1 MAMYCKTFMLFKS
14 YQVVF
19 LSLLISLA
27 GCTRTDEESIRR
39 IDELNGR
46 AYSLRYTDV
55 DSTLA
60 LSRRALN
67 MSASCSD
74 GMAEAWNNIAFVAYQ
89 QMRYTR
95 AMHILDR
102 HVYERTRNQ
111 IELLCA
117 DVMTMKVAQR
127 TGDGKLFFDKRLQ
140 AQKRIDRIRESEAEL
155 TDAQRRRFFYGET
168 EMHIVSSTYYYYLGQ
183 DSSAISEIR
192 QAGEDMALERDTL
205 QWLYYNYMIGSGGL
219 LSSDNTETR
228 LVEFDHLIRTYTLS
242 HAKRITYFEAN
253 ALQSMAS
260 FLSDSAN
267 ARLIAT
273 SRPDVYGYLSSHSMK
288 WRSPLVQDTLY
299 AMPYAMARQS
309 EALFREYKD
318 LYQTANATRTLGEI
332 LFASGKYADA
342 LRTFGKALS
351 LVHSQERRDVY
362 DVPSWKILLHERL
375 SKTYSA
381 LDMSDESDIH
391 RNAYLDLLDS
401 SRQNREIDSRM
412 DELSHEISNVH
423 AKLYGLLL
431 LVAVVFALA
440 ILYSVHIKKNTASYY
455 KNVENI
461 RHSPYFRRAAEA
473 LSKLSDTIA
482 DEVEM
487 LRERCAMLRMKTD
500 EGSKGNL
507 ERRAKLSL
515 VYSIVPYI
523 DRMLAELHRMKDNG
537 MLEDGRV
544 EYLNELTREVMHIN
558 DSLTDWIQMQRGRVK
573 SHVSSFPLQSVF
585 NIIALGCQPF
595 RQKGVCLDVRH
606 TDVVVKADQ
615 PLTLFMI
622 NTLADNARKFT
633 PEGGT
638 VVVDASATEEYVE
651 ISVSDTGIGLTEE
664 DVRMLNDSKVYDP
677 SRLSG
682 QGDGRGFGFG
692 IMNCRG
698 IINNYRKQSS
708 YFSVC
713 DFGVESRLGKGS
725 RFWFRLPRALVS
737 CLLFVVCL
745 ASHAYTESDS
755 AVLAGVCEA
764 NIEDRHADAY
774 SLASKALDEMGTSI
788 DTALAVS
795 LHNEMAIASLAL
807 HRWEDYQYHNDECVR
822 LHWLYSQD
830 GTLSYYCQRMEHM
843 RSDSAVMLVFLILL
857 SLLAL
862 VLFYLVFLRD
872 RLRGKSQARALYSRL
887 EESCLLA
894 EKYASELKSSLA
906 GQQEQPLAVQQRYVS
921 LMEKERETTL
931 SSTPLH
937 SRLKD
942 VVDGFYAESS
952 HRADTLGGQLVT
964 LEDLREETGKLTF
977 ENDRLHVVNQILDN
991 ALSAI
996 KHETMYYPARVQQV
1010 VSMLCRKMEG
1020 AEAVDELLNTVS
1032 HYRHLYMLLY
1042 EQAYR
1047 ELSFSSVHL
1056 CSVDIALLIRAA
1068 ENKVKSYARIHG
1080 DRPSFSSKADAQV
1093 RIFADTMMMS
1103 ELVNRLLTPGLAG
1116 ADTVM
1121 LVASVM
1127 NDVVEV
1133 RLSFTGE
1140 TRDKEALDASFSAL
1154 SSYTDYLVARQ
1165 IVREHDALCGFPGL
1179 RLQAEPSADGYD
1191 IVFTMK
1197 RKTAEKK

>member
-1 MAMYCKTFMLFKS
+1 MRCKIFIL
-14 YQVVF
+14 
-19 LSLLISLA
+19 LSFAFISFV
-27 GCTRTDEESIRR
+27 GCTRADEESRRR

-60 LSRRALN
+60 LSKRALS
-67 MSASCSD
+67 MSASYSD

-89 QMRYTR
+89 QMRYTQ
-95 AMHILDR
+95 AKHLLG
-102 HVYERTRNQ
+102 HVYGRTHNQ

-117 DVMTMKVAQR
+117 DVTTMKVAQR
-127 TGDGKLFFDKRLQ
+127 IGDGKLFFDKRLQ
-140 AQKRIDRIRESEAEL
+140 AQKRIRRIKESETEL
-155 TDAQRRRFFYGET
+155 TDVQRRRFFYGET
-168 EMHIVSSTYYYYLGQ
+168 EMRIVSSTYYYYLGQ

-192 QAGEDMALERDTL
+192 QAGADMTLERDTL

-219 LSSDNTETR
+219 LGSDNMETR

-242 HAKRITYFEAN
+242 HAKHITYFEAN
-253 ALQSMAS
+253 ALQSIAS

-267 ARLIAT
+267 VRLIAT
-273 SRPDVYGYLSSHSMK
+273 SRPDVYDYLYSHSMK
-288 WRSPLVQDTLY
+288 WRSPLVQDSLY

-309 EALFREYKD
+309 EALFRQYKD

-332 LFASGKYADA
+332 LFACGKYADA
-342 LRTFGKALS
+342 LRTFRKALY
-351 LVHSQERRDVY
+351 LVHSQEHRDIH
-362 DVPSWKILLHERL
+362 DVASWKILLYERL

-401 SRQNREIDSRM
+401 SRQNREVDSRM

-423 AKLYGLLL
+423 AKLYGMLL
-431 LVAVVFALA
+431 LVVVVFTLA
-440 ILYSVHIKKNTASYY
+440 ILYSVHIKKNTYFYY

-461 RHSPYFRRAAEA
+461 RRSPYFTHAAEA
-473 LSKLSDTIA
+473 LSNLSDAI
-482 DEVEM
+482 EEKEGVSH
-487 LRERCAMLRMKTD
+487 ERCSMLRMKTD
-500 EGSKGNL
+500 EGSRGNL
-507 ERRAKLSL
+507 ERRAKLTL
-515 VYSIVPYI
+515 AYSIVPYI
-523 DRMLAELHRMKDNG
+523 DRMLSELRRMKDNG
-537 MLEDGRV
+537 VLEDDRV
-544 EYLNELTREVMHIN
+544 EYLNELTHEVMRIN

-573 SHVSSFPLQSVF
+573 SHISSFPLQAVF
-585 NIIALGCQPF
+585 NIIALGYQPF

-615 PLTLFMI
+615 PLTLFMT

-638 VVVDASATEEYVE
+638 VVVDASATESYVE

-682 QGDGRGFGFG
+682 QGNGRGFGFG

-713 DFGVESRLGKGS
+713 DFGVESLLGKGS
-725 RFWFRLPRALVS
+725 RFWFRLPRVLVS
-737 CLLFVVCL
+737 CLLFAIALTV
-745 ASHAYTESDS
+745 SAYTENDS
-755 AVLAGVCEA
+755 AILARVCEA

-774 SLASKALDEMGTSI
+774 SLASKAFDEMGASI

-822 LHWLYSQD
+822 LHRLYSQD
-830 GTLSYYCQRMEHM
+830 GTLSYYCQRMEHV
-843 RSDSAVMLVFLILL
+843 RSDSAVLLVFLILL

-862 VLFYLVFLRD
+862 FFFYLVFLKD

-887 EESCLLA
+887 EEFCLLV

-906 GQQEQPLAVQQRYVS
+906 GRQEQPLAIQQRYAS
-921 LMEKERETTL
+921 LMEKEKETTL
-931 SSTPLH
+931 SSIPLH

-942 VVDGFYAESS
+942 VVDGFYTESS
-952 HRADTLGGQLVT
+952 HRVESLGGQLVM
-964 LEDLREETGKLTF
+964 LENLRVETDRLSF
-977 ENDRLHVVNQILDN
+977 ENDRLYVINQILDN

-1010 VSMLCRKMEG
+1010 VSMLRRKMEG
-1020 AEAVDELLNTVS
+1020 AEAVDELFNTVS

-1056 CSVDIALLIRAA
+1056 CSVDVALLIQTA
-1068 ENKVKSYARIHG
+1068 ENKVKSYARTHG
-1080 DRPSFSSKADAQV
+1080 GRPAFSSKADACVQ
-1093 RIFADTMMMS
+1093 IFADAVMMS
-1103 ELVNRLLTPGLAG
+1103 ELVNRLLSPGLAG
-1116 ADTVM
+1116 ADTVT
-1121 LVASVM
+1121 LVSSVRG
-1127 NDVVEV
+1127 DVVEI
-1133 RLSFTGE
+1133 RLAFTGE
-1140 TRDKEALDASFSAL
+1140 AMDKDTLDACFSML

-1165 IVREHDALCGFPGL
+1165 IVREHDELCGFPGL
-1179 RLQAEPSADGYD
+1179 RLQAEPSPDGYD